1 MASSTIPNILQGL
14 RIMLGLFFAEL
25 CAWWRWFWKSLCKPM
40 MNMNWILLL
49 LIFYSLLSTGRMIFL
64 VSSVPFLPML
74 AGGSSAQKRWP
85 RKSWCLFAHFH
96 FFSHKDG
103 NSSHGESDGALTEAS
118 GQPYLWYSGCFLMC
132 SHSSFNLSSS
142 FSVSSSLGLSFTLE
156 PTLLGLSSS

>member
-1 MASSTIPNILQGL
+1 MASSTIPNILQ
-14 RIMLGLFFAEL
+14 
-25 CAWWRWFWKSLCKPM
+25 
-40 MNMNWILLL
+40 
-49 LIFYSLLSTGRMIFL
+49 
-64 VSSVPFLPML
+64 VSSLQSCVLDGGDSGRVYVSRWWIWTEFSCCLYFTHFCQLVGWFFLYHLSHFFPCL
-74 AGGSSAQKRWP
+74 LVAPVQQKRWP
-85 RKSWCLFAHFH
+85 RKSWCLFAHFP

-118 GQPYLWYSGCFLMC
+118 GQPNLWYSGCFLMC